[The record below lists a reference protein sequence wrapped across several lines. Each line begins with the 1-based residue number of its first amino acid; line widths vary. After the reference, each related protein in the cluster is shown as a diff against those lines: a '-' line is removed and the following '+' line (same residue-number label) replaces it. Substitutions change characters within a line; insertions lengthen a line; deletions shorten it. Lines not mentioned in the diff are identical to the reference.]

1 MNRHAYTHQWGTGGS
16 LQRQTPAYCS
26 AEYRRGSSIS
36 CAFAIVRTG
45 VPELTFLTLVS
56 ATRWACTRRQH
67 CQTIPV
73 LCRLTT
79 STNAN
84 SCAFIMCFLQHLA
97 GAQMVLARA
106 AASDEIVHT
115 PHINR
120 ADTAGPDHSQLNS
133 THTHRLTEGIISA
146 LSLM

>member
-1 MNRHAYTHQWGTGGS
+1 MGNRRLPAEANTRILLCRIPT
-16 LQRQTPAYCS
+16 RQQHLMRIRDCS
-26 AEYRRGSSIS
+26 
-36 CAFAIVRTG
+36 TG

-67 CQTIPV
+67 CQTMPV

-115 PHINR
+115 PHIHH
-120 ADTAGPDHSQLNS
+120 ADTLCLDCSPARFDIHIAR
-133 THTHRLTEGIISA
+133 HGISSA
-146 LSLM
+146 PSLS